1 MTKKIAIQ
9 ITPNDNVVTVVE
21 ETSAG
26 EDVQYMTPEG
36 ARQMTLVA
44 AVPMGHKVAVCDIAV
59 GQPVIKYAQPIGTA
73 SRPIRAGGHVHDQ
86 NVESAVQGVTD
97 DD

>member
-9 ITPNDNVVTVVE
+9 IMPNDNVVTVVE
-21 ETSAG
+21 DASSG
-26 EDVQYMTPEG
+26 DDVQYMTPEG
-36 ARQMTLVA
+36 PRQTALVEP
-44 AVPMGHKVAVCDIAV
+44 VPMGHKVAVCDIGT
-59 GQPVIKYAQPIGTA
+59 GQPVLKYAQPIGTA
-73 SRPIRAGGHVHDQ
+73 SRPIQAGGHVHDH

>member
-26 EDVQYMTPEG
+26 DDVQYMTPEG
-36 ARQMTLVA
+36 LRQMTLVEP
-44 AVPMGHKVAVCDIAV
+44 VPMGHKVAVCEIGL

-73 SRPIRAGGHVHDQ
+73 SRPIQTGGHAHDQ